1 MTTQD
6 IYFWTQMGLQIL
18 IGGGVI
24 AGIYRY
30 FGVLKRLIEGQEK
43 TIATQAE
50 QMKAL
55 KTTIEAQAEQMKA
68 QSTML
73 QDLERF
79 NKMMQQAFD
88 FRDQAYKEQ
97 VERNATTYQRE
108 RLAEWYAAVRR
119 EDFKRQQF
127 ATSEAY
133 ATLKHHLP
141 EALQQELDQSRNP
154 WIILVPSGTGIDP
167 IQTRLLEEIAR
178 VEREWGLI

>member
-1 MTTQD
+1 VIVELIAQGVTIVLV
-6 IYFWTQMGLQIL
+6 IYFGLHLRHKLQTL
-18 IGGGVI
+18 QTTV
-24 AGIYRY
+24 AA
-30 FGVLKRLIEGQEK
+30 QEK
-43 TIATQAE
+43 TIA
-50 QMKAL
+50 
-55 KTTIEAQAEQMKA
+55 AQDQQMKA
-68 QSTML
+68 QSAVL
-73 QDLERF
+73 QDLERL
-79 NKMMQQAFD
+79 NKLMQQAFD

-97 VERNATTYQRE
+97 VERDATTYQRE

-141 EALQQELDQSRNP
+141 EALQQELDQSRDP
-154 WIILVPSGTGIDP
+154 YIVFVPSGTGIDP